1 MVSDANG
8 NIFIADVDNHC
19 IRKIEKYV
27 NLGNGQVVS
36 TFAGA
41 MPTPGL
47 PGYGTS
53 GNVDGVSTAARFNKP
68 TDIAIDKDGN
78 FYVTDYDNMTI
89 RKISSTGRVTTLAG
103 QALTEGFS
111 DGTTG
116 TSARFGTPWGVSIYN
131 DNSIVVSDPW
141 NTNIRK
147 INIYSGET
155 STLAGPTTM
164 ADPRQVDGTLTDARF
179 KSPKGITVVDGIIYV
194 ADQNTI
200 RAIDEKN
207 NTVTTFAGDVNK
219 FEIIDGSGKSAAF
232 TELSGL
238 TTDNQGNLYATEN
251 SLLVA
256 SHVIRKITINNLAP
270 LANFKASKTNALVN
284 ETITFE
290 DISSGQEPTSRNW
303 SFKPTTFDITIGD
316 INSEKMSVTF
326 SEAGFYE
333 VSLQIANDFGTNTKT
348 TKDYI
353 AVSTTGNVERYNYS
367 NLISV
372 YPNPA
377 QNYVTVQIDPSIAQE
392 KPLVKLFNSNGVLIQ
407 KVNDYQFIDVSNLSP
422 GVYFLTV
429 ECNSIHTAKKISI
442 GYK

>member
-1 MVSDANG
+1 MRNTFTLIFTIGLTTSIFAQNVVTYAGKASDDYENKYESASNLPPRIILSSPEGICLDPSGNVYISEKNKIRLVTDKVHIRAGSPQRPSFSEGYKNGSGTQTTFRNPCGMVSDANG

-53 GNVDGVSTAARFNKP
+53 GSVDGVSTAARFNKP

-89 RKISSTGRVTTLAG
+89 RKISSSGKVTTLAG

-116 TSARFGTPWGVSIYN
+116 TTARFGTPWGVAIYN

-200 RAIDEKN
+200 RAIDEK
-207 NTVTTFAGDVNK
+207 K
-219 FEIIDGSGKSAAF
+219 
-232 TELSGL
+232 
-238 TTDNQGNLYATEN
+238 
-251 SLLVA
+251 
-256 SHVIRKITINNLAP
+256 
-270 LANFKASKTNALVN
+270 
-284 ETITFE
+284 
-290 DISSGQEPTSRNW
+290 
-303 SFKPTTFDITIGD
+303 
-316 INSEKMSVTF
+316 
-326 SEAGFYE
+326 
-333 VSLQIANDFGTNTKT
+333 
-348 TKDYI
+348 
-353 AVSTTGNVERYNYS
+353 
-367 NLISV
+367 
-372 YPNPA
+372 
-377 QNYVTVQIDPSIAQE
+377 
-392 KPLVKLFNSNGVLIQ
+392 
-407 KVNDYQFIDVSNLSP
+407 
-422 GVYFLTV
+422 
-429 ECNSIHTAKKISI
+429 
-442 GYK
+442 